1 MTKKYSPGF
10 LPTEMKNM
18 LKATDTFK
26 RANFFEF
33 NKDERDARRF
43 MHSKNV
49 SLKPAIKKL
58 IK

>member
-26 RANFFEF
+26 RPSDEF
-33 NKDERDARRF
+33 NKDDRDIRRF
-43 MHSKNV
+43 MHSKSV